1 VFFAGDTSYTEAL
14 MVDEAIDGVA
24 PDERAARE
32 SLHRFRELARE
43 RPLVYLP
50 SQHPDAA
57 TRLDARQIVGRTP
70 GDE

>member
-1 VFFAGDTSYTEAL
+1 VFFAGDTSYTQRL
-14 MVDEAIDGVA
+14 MVDQAIDGVA

-32 SLHRFRELARE
+32 TLHRIRELARE

-50 SQHPDAA
+50 SHDPDAA
-57 TRLDARQIVGRTP
+57 TRLDARQIGAGAL